1 MRYGITRKWITSHLS
16 LVVLLLAAAEALF
29 VAFMHSTYYDEVR
42 RALDNRYSIIAGSL
56 QVTGDPQ
63 SDSAEAAGQ
72 RERLLRQMVEDFD
85 AKDRFELMLLVDGGR
100 ILTSSSGQ
108 VPGLAVPPDYQ
119 LARQSGDGRG
129 EAIYRTSAGEKVMA
143 VTYLVPYA
151 AGDIQA
157 IRLVTSLTLVDAQL
171 TRLFQVS
178 VGVCAAILLFSVISG
193 LFFVRGIVVPLGEV
207 EASTRRI
214 ARGELDARIEQEYEG
229 EIGRLCES
237 INHMAEELGRSE
249 QMKNEFISSVSH
261 ELRTP
266 LTSIKGWMETL
277 SRLPP
282 DDPHYQKGMEIITS
296 ETQRLY
302 DMVEELL
309 DFSRMQNGVKLQ
321 CERLDLVAEVSDAA
335 LMIEARI
342 AGQGLHLSYEEPELP
357 LPVWA
362 DRNRLRQVFVNVL
375 DNAVKY
381 SPPDGTIFID
391 LLQDGESAF
400 VEIRDQGRGI
410 TPEDLEN
417 VKQKFFKGKN
427 SVRGSGIGLA
437 VVDEIVRALDGEVNI
452 ASTVGVGTTVTIRL
466 PMLGA
471 AGPVPQSRPP
481 G

>member
-119 LARQSGDGRG
+119 LARQSGDGWG

-143 VTYLVPYA
+143 VTYLVPYPA
-151 AGDIQA
+151 DLVVA
-157 IRLVTSLTLVDAQL
+157 IRLVTSLTLVDQQL
-171 TRLFQVS
+171 ADYLQLS
-178 VGVCAAILLFSVISG
+178 LLVCLVVFAFSVVSG
-193 LFFVRGIVVPLGEV
+193 LFFVRGIVHPLNTV
-207 EASTRRI
+207 EATARRI
-214 ARGELDARIEQEYEG
+214 ARGELDIRIEESYDG
-229 EIGRLCES
+229 EIGRLCET
-237 INHMAEELGRSE
+237 INDMARELRRTE

-266 LTSIKGWMETL
+266 LTSIKGWIETL
-277 SRLPP
+277 SHLSPEEEMYAR
-282 DDPHYQKGMEIITS
+282 GMDIITR

-302 DMVEELL
+302 NMVEELL
-309 DFSRMQNGVKLQ
+309 DFSRLQSGVKLNFQ
-321 CERLDLVAEVSDAA
+321 RLDLVAEVSDAA
-335 LMIEARI
+335 LMMQARI
-342 AGQGLHLSYEEPELP
+342 QQQGLRLEYEEPQLP
-357 LPVWA
+357 LPVLA
-362 DRNRLRQVFVNVL
+362 DPARLRQVFVNVL

-381 SPPDGTIFID
+381 STPGHAIYID

-400 VEIRDQGRGI
+400 VEIRDEGRGI
-410 TPEDLEN
+410 APEDLEN
-417 VKQKFFKGKN
+417 VRQKFYKGRN
-427 SVRGSGIGLA
+427 AVQGSGIGLA
-437 VVDEIVRALDGEVNI
+437 MVDEILRAMDGELSI
-452 ASTVGVGTTVTIRL
+452 ASQLGVGTTVTVRL

-471 AGPVPQSRPP
+471 AGPVPAP
-481 G
+481 